1 MQADRSKVLTLED
14 VSMRFGHTQVLHQLN
29 LSMAQGER
37 LALIGPNG
45 AGKST
50 LFELISG
57 RLQATGG
64 KIWIH
69 GRCIKG
75 LADHQVSRLGV
86 GRSFQ
91 TNRLFAGLS
100 VTDNLSVACLGA
112 DRLRHAFW
120 LRSAQRASI
129 RRRVDN
135 VLEQLGLASHADAL
149 AGSLSYAQQRALEIG
164 LAVAGEAPLVLLDEP
179 TSGMSRS
186 ETSYFVEL
194 IRRITGGRSLLM
206 IEHDMDVV
214 FSLADRIA
222 VLNQGRLLAC
232 DTPQA
237 VRSDALV
244 QKAYLGAMLKTAN
257 QVPNAAN

>member
-1 MQADRSKVLTLED
+1 
-14 VSMRFGHTQVLHQLN
+14 MRFGQTQVLHQVSF
-29 LSMAQGER
+29 SMAPGER

-64 KIWIH
+64 QISVHGRRIH
-69 GRCIKG
+69 GMD
-75 LADHQVSRLGV
+75 DHAVSRLGV

-100 VTDNLSVACLGA
+100 VRDHLMVASLGA
-112 DRLRHAFW
+112 SPWPQTFW
-120 LRSAQRASI
+120 VPAAEQAAMQHG
-129 RRRVDN
+129 VDAL
-135 VLEQLGLASHADAL
+135 LETLGLTAVAHVL

-164 LAVAGEAPLVLLDEP
+164 LGVAGDAPLVLLDEP

-186 ETSYFVEL
+186 ETHRCVEL
-194 IRRITGGRSLLM
+194 IRSITQGRSLLM

-214 FSLADRIA
+214 FRLADRIA
-222 VLNQGRLLAC
+222 VLSQGRLLAC
-232 DTPQA
+232 DTPLA
-237 VRSDALV
+237 IRANPLV
-244 QKAYLGAMLKTAN
+244 QAAYLGAMLKH
-257 QVPNAAN
+257 QDEVLDAAN